1 MNVMSAEA
9 KADFTAWSIPCTCA
23 SIVGDRGSAEDD
35 IQSLLDECDRMQRNW
50 DLADLGLPSKNGR
63 TGRRKVKKSDANGSQ
78 IRDMLSWALARHQ
91 ALDAKKA
98 TPRPTPREE
107 ANNVVIGGVGKG
119 GLHGCKVQGRS
130 PMVFNVTRV
139 CSIFKPPRIIVREKR
154 DLQSQQ
160 FEERLS
166 TGALVEQTELIGDRL
181 RYSRVSG
188 SGPDTGWVSIRMAH
202 KDLLVLMKPPLR
214 HWRSELVPVL
224 RSSSAQS
231 ERRPTV
237 SLPRLPQPKSAPPV
251 TGSGRQDQCR
261 LPPL

>member
-1 MNVMSAEA
+1 MSQLRS
-9 KADFTAWSIPCTCA
+9 SI
-23 SIVGDRGSAEDD
+23 GDRWSWKGWAARL
-35 IQSLLDECDRMQRNW
+35 QSSPCVQC
-50 DLADLGLPSKNGR
+50 A
-63 TGRRKVKKSDANGSQ
+63 VSQ
-78 IRDMLSWALARHQ
+78 
-91 ALDAKKA
+91 
-98 TPRPTPREE
+98 
-107 ANNVVIGGVGKG
+107 
-119 GLHGCKVQGRS
+119 
-130 PMVFNVTRV
+130 FNVTRV
-139 CSIFKPPRIIVREKR
+139 CWISKHHPRIIVREKR

-166 TGALVEQTELIGDRL
+166 TGALVEQNELIGDRL
-181 RYSRVSG
+181 HYSRVSG

-251 TGSGRQDQCR
+251 TREATSDLCR